1 MNELELLWLLLKLVC
16 FASGLL
22 AGTLIGYA
30 TLWLPLNRALQRE
43 LTWQALH
50 AAQVGPLM
58 TPSTKPDATP
68 AVAIWWA
75 AVWQVVQLRL
85 ARAVRHDR

>member
-43 LTWQALH
+43 LTWQARH
-50 AAQVGPLM
+50 AAQAGPLM
-58 TPSTKPDATP
+58 TAPAKPATP

-75 AVWQVVQLRL
+75 AVRQVVQLRL